1 MMVRV
6 LNRYIGWDFFKSF
19 LLTVMVLTFVM
30 YIGTVI
36 KAIDYMTRGVSGLLI
51 MKIFAIQI
59 PFTLTFVIPMSVLT
73 TVLLHFG
80 RLSADGEITAMKA
93 SGISLWQIASPV
105 LLLAAG
111 LAALCLY
118 INSEVAP
125 ASHYA
130 RRQLTH
136 DLGDEDPLALLS
148 EGTFVDDFPGV
159 KVYCGKK
166 DGHRIEDL
174 IFIKFDEDAGSAEFE
189 LKAKVGIADYDSTNR
204 ILNIDLRQV
213 RISEFDTA
221 TGTSTR
227 TLSADSY
234 PLQLNLGSLLS
245 GHGQVRKK
253 PSDMDFMELVMAI
266 RNIRQVF
273 PDIQEDHVGPMR
285 AKMAV
290 DATQR
295 IALALACFSFAMLG
309 IPLGIQS
316 SRRESSVGI
325 GLALVVFFLFYL
337 FIIVADALVDRPEWR
352 SDLLP
357 WIPVLGAQALG
368 AWLMHGRR

>member
-6 LNRYIGWDFFKSF
+6 LNRYIGWDFLKSF
-19 LLTVMVLTFVM
+19 LLTVLVLTFVM
-30 YIGTVI
+30 YIGTVV

-51 MKIFAIQI
+51 MRIFAIQI

-105 LLLAAG
+105 LLISALLSG
-111 LAALCLY
+111 LCLY

-159 KVYCGKK
+159 KIYCGKK

-174 IFIKFDEDAGSAEFE
+174 IFIKFDDEAGAAEFE
-189 LKAKVGIADYDSTNR
+189 LKAKVGIATYDATNR
-204 ILNIDLRQV
+204 MMRIDLQQV
-213 RISEFDTA
+213 RISEFDPA
-221 TGTSTR
+221 TGAAAR

-234 PLQLNLGSLLS
+234 PLQLNLDSILS
-245 GHGQVRKK
+245 RRGKVRKK
-253 PSDMDFMELVMAI
+253 PSDMGFIELVMAI

-273 PDIQEDHVGPMR
+273 PDILEPHVAPMR

-295 IALALACFSFAMLG
+295 VALSLACFSFAVLG

-325 GLALVVFFLFYL
+325 GLALVVFFLFYM
-337 FIIVADALVDRPEWR
+337 FIIVANALVDKPEWR

-357 WIPVLGAQALG
+357 WIPVLGAQAGG
-368 AWLMHGRR
+368 AWLMHHRR